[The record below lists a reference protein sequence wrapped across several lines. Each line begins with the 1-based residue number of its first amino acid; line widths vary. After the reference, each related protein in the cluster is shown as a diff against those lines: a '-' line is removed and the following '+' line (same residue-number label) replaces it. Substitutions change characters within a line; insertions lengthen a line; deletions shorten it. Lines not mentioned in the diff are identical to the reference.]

1 VVSSKKKS
9 RRCVGNDNDNGGIV
23 INNDCVGNKVV
34 VNINEGED
42 GGKRGWQ

>member
-1 VVSSKKKS
+1 MVSTKKKS
-9 RRCVGNDNDNGGIV
+9 RRCGGNDNGGGV
-23 INNDCVGNKVV
+23 INNDCVGNKGVV